1 MTTNPLPTTYRFTS
15 DPLPSTLL
23 SDLKGLNSLN
33 EQQLVE
39 VFSIARSFLSSQP
52 DQAEQLLAAFSASQ
66 HVNEK
71 PLRLLLS
78 SLLYVLSAVLQRN
91 LSADVLTDDLT
102 RLHLTASTAATLS
115 GQYRTAVQQ
124 LQAESMRSVLTVNEL
139 VDFQWRFGVTAASSE
154 VDRVGQTF
162 LQLTLLLDKGD
173 GGRQNVRM
181 ELSLPQFYDFLQ
193 QMQSASRQVEK
204 MAQAS

>member
-1 MTTNPLPTTYRFTS
+1 MAASLPVTYRFTS
-15 DPLPSTLL
+15 DPLPTTLL

-33 EQQLVE
+33 EMQLAE
-39 VFSIARSFLSSQP
+39 VFDIARSFLTSHSAH
-52 DQAEQLLAAFSASQ
+52 AEQLLSAFSSS
-66 HVNEK
+66 HSVNEK
-71 PLRLLLS
+71 PLRQLLS
-78 SLLYVLSAVLQRN
+78 SLLYVLSAALQRN
-91 LSADVLTDDLT
+91 LSADVLADDLT
-102 RLHLTASTAATLS
+102 RLNLTPLAATTLS
-115 GQYRTAVQQ
+115 GHYRSCVQQ
-124 LQAESMRSVLTVNEL
+124 LQAESLRSVLSVNEL

-162 LQLTLLLDKGD
+162 LQLTLVLDKGD

-204 MAQAS
+204 LAQAS

>member
-1 MTTNPLPTTYRFTS
+1 MSANQPATYRFTS
-15 DPLPSTLL
+15 DPLPTTLL

-33 EQQLVE
+33 DAQLAE
-39 VFSIARSFLSSQP
+39 VFAIARSFLTSHSA
-52 DQAEQLLAAFSASQ
+52 QAEQLLAAFSSSH
-66 HVNEK
+66 HVKEK

-78 SLLYVLSAVLQRN
+78 SLLYVLSAALQRN
-91 LSADVLTDDLT
+91 LSADVLSDDLT
-102 RLHLTASTAATLS
+102 RLHLTPAAASTLS
-115 GQYRTAVQQ
+115 SHYRSCVQQ
-124 LQAESMRSVLTVNEL
+124 LQAEAVRSVLSVNEL

-162 LQLTLLLDKGD
+162 LQLTLVLDKGEA
-173 GGRQNVRM
+173 GRQNVRM

-204 MAQAS
+204 LAQAS

>member
-1 MTTNPLPTTYRFTS
+1 MAAAYRFTS
-15 DPLPSTLL
+15 EPLPTTLL

-33 EQQLVE
+33 ESQLGE
-39 VFSIARSFLSSQP
+39 VFDIARSFLTSHAEH
-52 DQAEQLLAAFSASQ
+52 AEQLLSAFSAAYA
-66 HVNEK
+66 VNEK

-78 SLLYVLSAVLQRN
+78 SFLYVLSAALQRN
-91 LSADVLTDDLT
+91 LSADALADDLA
-102 RLHLTASTAATLS
+102 RLHLSPAAASDLS
-115 GQYRTAVQQ
+115 GHYRQCVQQ
-124 LQAESMRSVLTVNEL
+124 LQAESARGVLTVNEL

-162 LQLTLLLDKGD
+162 LQLTLVLDKGTE
-173 GGRQNVRM
+173 GRQNVRM

-204 MAQAS
+204 LAQAS